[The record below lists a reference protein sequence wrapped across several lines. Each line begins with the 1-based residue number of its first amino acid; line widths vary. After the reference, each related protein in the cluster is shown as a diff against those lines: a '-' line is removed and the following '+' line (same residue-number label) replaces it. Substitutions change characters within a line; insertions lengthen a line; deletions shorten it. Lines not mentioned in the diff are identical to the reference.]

1 MSDSHQLYT
10 SDVYVNMR
18 LNLRLDLPTGR
29 EAVLGMF
36 DRLRKEIPALN
47 HFRKFTNELA
57 IESDITDS
65 RQQWVAM
72 RKHSIRSGNV
82 NPEVFT
88 DAYAAHAKV
97 LEIAPYFLSISP
109 LEVDYLELMYGF
121 DLPASGNHDG
131 IVFDALVGQSPM
143 AALINIKQA
152 IPLSFQPLFTIALD
166 EAGQTQ
172 AQFEVKTRTNRT
184 PPSAG
189 KEEPEQPI
197 SVILAVRRHGA
208 MKDLKDLVA
217 SLHLLSRVGDELV
230 KHRVVPHMLRPIHQ
244 VITSNNL

>member
-1 MSDSHQLYT
+1 
-10 SDVYVNMR
+10 
-18 LNLRLDLPTGR
+18 
-29 EAVLGMF
+29 MF

-82 NPEVFT
+82 NPEVFA

-131 IVFDALVGQSPM
+131 IVFENREGRLPKRPRGYYREYVHPTPD
-143 AALINIKQA
+143 
-152 IPLSFQPLFTIALD
+152 LSGPGPQ
-166 EAGQTQ
+166 
-172 AQFEVKTRTNRT
+172 
-184 PPSAG
+184 
-189 KEEPEQPI
+189 
-197 SVILAVRRHGA
+197 
-208 MKDLKDLVA
+208 
-217 SLHLLSRVGDELV
+217 
-230 KHRVVPHMLRPIHQ
+230 RVVVGESHEVYYTPDHYRSFRRIR
-244 VITSNNL
+244 